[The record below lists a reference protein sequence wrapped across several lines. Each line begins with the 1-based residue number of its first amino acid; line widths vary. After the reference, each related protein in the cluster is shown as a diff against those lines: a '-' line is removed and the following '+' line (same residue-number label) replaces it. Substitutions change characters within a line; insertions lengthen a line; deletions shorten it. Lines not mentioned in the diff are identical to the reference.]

1 MDIGTQIKSWLIKSG
16 FSENQRF
23 LYNLAPPDL
32 LESAVQ
38 HQEGLFSETGTYVV
52 NTAPYTGR
60 SPKDKYIVDHK
71 DPTIW
76 LGAGTKLLSPSMFKA
91 IKSKVIDYLGDKNIF
106 IKDVHAGAHP
116 KYKISIRVI
125 TEYAWQNL
133 FVGNLFLNTETPQ
146 NNYAPDYTL
155 ISAPGFEAKPG
166 VDQITSKAFII
177 LDLIEH
183 IILIGGTKYAGE
195 IKKSV
200 FTLMNYILPQ
210 KDILPLHCS
219 ANLGSNDDV
228 ALFFG
233 LSGTG
238 KTTLSSDQNRALIGD
253 DEHGWGEDGI
263 FNFEGGCYA
272 KTIKLNLNLEPLV
285 WSAVHRF
292 GAIIENVPLSSR
304 RKPDFDSN
312 EITENTRASYPLEF
326 IDNYVPEGIA
336 GHPNY
341 IFLLTADAFGL
352 LPPLARLSIDQ
363 ALFYFINGYTSKLAG
378 TEKGLG
384 LAPEATF
391 SPCFAAPFLPLH
403 PRIYA
408 KLLGEKLKSHRT
420 EVWLLNTGW
429 VGGPYGIGQ
438 RIPLPYTRA
447 MIDAV
452 LSDEL
457 SKTTYIN
464 EPFFGL
470 DIPRLISNV
479 PENIL
484 FPENSWNN
492 RKDYKEKA
500 RVLSD
505 QFDDNY
511 AQFLLD

>member
-1 MDIGTQIKSWLIKSG
+1 MDIGTQIKSWLNKSG
-16 FSENQRF
+16 FSENQNF
-23 LYNLAPPDL
+23 LYNLNPPDL
-32 LESAVQ
+32 LECAVQ
-38 HQEGLFSETGTYVV
+38 HKEGLFSETGAFVV
-52 NTAPYTGR
+52 NTAPFTGR
-60 SPKDKYIVDHK
+60 SPKDKYIVDHQ

-76 LGAGTKLLSPSMFKA
+76 LGAGTKLISPSMFNA
-91 IKSKVIDYLGDKNIF
+91 VKSKVIGYLGDKNIF
-106 IKDVHAGAHP
+106 IKDVYAGAHP
-116 KYKISIRVI
+116 KYQTSIRVI

-133 FVGNLFLNTETPQ
+133 FVGNLFINTETPQ
-146 NNYAPDYTL
+146 TNYETGYTL
-155 ISAPGFEAKPG
+155 ISAPGFEAEPG
-166 VDQITSKAFII
+166 ENQIASKAFII
-177 LDLIEH
+177 LDLIQH

-210 KDILPLHCS
+210 INVLPLHCS
-219 ANLGSNDDV
+219 ANLGSNGEV

-238 KTTLSSDQNRALIGD
+238 KTTLSSDQNRFLIGD
-253 DEHGWGEDGI
+253 DEHGWGEEGI

-272 KTIKLNLNLEPLV
+272 KTIKLNPNLEPLV

-292 GAIIENVPLSSR
+292 GTIIENVPLSSE

-312 EITENTRASYPLEF
+312 EITENTRAAYPLNF
-326 IDNYVPEGIA
+326 IENYVPEGIA
-336 GHPNY
+336 GHPHH
-341 IFLLTADAFGL
+341 IFLLTADAFGV

-391 SPCFAAPFLPLH
+391 SPCFGAPFLPLN

-408 KLLGEKLKSHRT
+408 KLLGEKLKSHNT

-429 VGGPYGIGQ
+429 VGGPYGKGQ

-452 LSDEL
+452 LNKKL
-457 SKTTYIN
+457 SKTTFIK
-464 EPFFGL
+464 ETIFGL
-470 DIPRLISNV
+470 DLPCSISNV

-484 FPENSWNN
+484 IPENSWDN
-492 RKDYKEKA
+492 REEYKDKA
-500 RVLSD
+500 RILADRFSN
-505 QFDDNY
+505 NY
-511 AQFLLD
+511 AQFD